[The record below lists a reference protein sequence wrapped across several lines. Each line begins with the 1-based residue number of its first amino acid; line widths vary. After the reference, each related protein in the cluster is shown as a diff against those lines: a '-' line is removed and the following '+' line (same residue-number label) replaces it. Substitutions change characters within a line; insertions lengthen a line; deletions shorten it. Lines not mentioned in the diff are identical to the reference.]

1 VLVLRLKGLSAALRL
16 RRRCRRTSRGT
27 RLDSESLRT
36 SLGCMKHSGNADRL
50 ADVETAVEQLTEE
63 EYDEFRRWFLQRDWE
78 VWDRQIEA
86 DAASGKLDFLVRE
99 ARDAKA
105 SGKLRKL

>member
-1 VLVLRLKGLSAALRL
+1 
-16 RRRCRRTSRGT
+16 
-27 RLDSESLRT
+27 
-36 SLGCMKHSGNADRL
+36 MKHSGNADRL
-50 ADVETAVEQLTEE
+50 ADVETAVEQLSKE

-78 VWDRQIEA
+78 VWDRELEA

-99 ARDAKA
+99 GSEAKA